1 VTRAYWSAVTAAETA
16 RVVEQA
22 LVRIDAHLRDLRV
35 RLDAGLIPP
44 NEVLTAD
51 AQRSRQQVQVIE
63 ARNAAELS
71 LAELRR
77 LADLAPEA
85 RVRLTTPLA
94 APEPPAGN
102 LTDQIARAR
111 SGRPERAAL
120 VDRIGAAGARM
131 KAAGSSARPAVAL
144 AGGVDY
150 GRPNP
155 RIFPRSDQWKDSWD
169 VSVNASWSLWDGG
182 RRAAEVAEASAAERS
197 LRARLEEFDSLI
209 ALEVRQRRL
218 DLEAGISAAGAA
230 AEGVRSAAEARRVV
244 DERFAAGVAAST
256 DMLDAQ
262 VALLQAELDRTRAL
276 AAARI
281 AEARLARALGR

>member
-1 VTRAYWSAVTAAETA
+1 V
-16 RVVEQA
+16 
-22 LVRIDAHLRDLRV
+22 
-35 RLDAGLIPP
+35 
-44 NEVLTAD
+44 
-51 AQRSRQQVQVIE
+51 
-63 ARNAAELS
+63 
-71 LAELRR
+71 
-77 LADLAPEA
+77 
-85 RVRLTTPLA
+85 
-94 APEPPAGN
+94 
-102 LTDQIARAR
+102 RAR
-111 SGRPERAAL
+111 SARPERAAL
-120 VDRIGAAGARM
+120 VDRIDAAAARL

-150 GRPNP
+150 GRPNT

-182 RRAAEVAEASAAERS
+182 RRAAEIGEASAAERS